1 MPNSIDSE
9 TLSSLGLGG
18 RSQAA
23 TADNELGQDE
33 FMRLMV
39 TQLRNQ
45 DPFAPMESGEFLG
58 QLAQFGTVSG
68 IDEVRGAL
76 DSLAGAMAA
85 NQTMQAAGLVDR
97 QAYVPAREAWLP
109 PEGEVRGAVDVPA
122 GVANATVGIYDMNGR
137 LVATRPVA
145 DAGDEAGEFVW
156 DGSLPEGDEAESG
169 YYELR
174 ASGDVGGA
182 SVALDVLVSGR
193 VESVSLGGAGGAI
206 ELTVTGLGRV
216 DLADVRRV
224 SSLNN

>member
-1 MPNSIDSE
+1 MPNSIDSD

-18 RSQAA
+18 RNQAT
-23 TADNELGQDE
+23 TADNKLGQDE

-76 DSLAGAMAA
+76 ASLAGAMSA

-97 QAYVPAREAWLP
+97 EAYVPAREAWLP
-109 PEGEVRGAVDVPA
+109 PGGEVRGAIDVPT
-122 GVANATVGIYDMNGR
+122 GVANATVSIYDMNGR
-137 LVATRPVA
+137 LVATQRVA
-145 DAGDEAGEFVW
+145 DSGEAAGEFVW
-156 DGSLPEGDEAESG
+156 DGSLSDGERADSA

-174 ASGDVGGA
+174 ASGDVGGS

-193 VESVSLGGAGGAI
+193 VESVSLDGAGGAI
-206 ELTVTGLGRV
+206 SLTVTGLGRV